1 MSEEAIKRSI
11 RYRVNVSISTK
22 GQKTWDCTCDGEGY
36 TQEEVLAESDALVVE
51 LDKRYPP
58 PKE

>member
-1 MSEEAIKRSI
+1 METHKSL

-36 TQEEVLAESDALVVE
+36 TQEEILEESDKLVAE
-51 LDKRYPP
+51 LEKRYPV
-58 PKE
+58 KEE